1 VPGLPKEVVN
11 VTRPTDDDAVISESP
26 ARTEDRA
33 AFLQAVLDAIQE
45 GVFVAQDDRI
55 TEVNRALCEI
65 VGIPR
70 ERLLGA
76 AMPYP
81 FFPPE
86 ELDRIHSVLA
96 RLRDVGRGDYELALM
111 RGDGTR
117 FAALMSTGSVEVS
130 GRHQGHVFT
139 VRDISQRRVREDR
152 LTELASRDELTGLLN
167 KRSFLV
173 HLAGEVARARR
184 HGRPVSLCMLD
195 LDGFK
200 RINDENGH
208 AAGDRVLAEAAGRLG
223 ALVRTGEHMARV
235 GGDEFG
241 WILPDADAEGAAS
254 AVQRARMAVSSEPFR
269 GLGSLSISAGICE
282 TDGSIDAAELYRRA
296 DRALYDAKDS
306 GSDAPHV
313 Y

>member
-1 VPGLPKEVVN
+1 MGERHSPDRN
-11 VTRPTDDDAVISESP
+11 DAVISDNP

-33 AFLQAVLDAIQE
+33 LFLQAVLDAIQE
-45 GVFVAQDDRI
+45 GVFIARDDRI
-55 TEVNRALCEI
+55 TEVNDALCEI
-65 VGIPR
+65 VGF
-70 ERLLGA
+70 ERDDLLGA
-76 AMPYP
+76 PIPFP

-86 ELDRIHSVLA
+86 EVDRINSVLA
-96 RLRDVGRGDYELALM
+96 RLRDLGRGDYELALM
-111 RGDGTR
+111 RGDGSR
-117 FAALMSTGSVEVS
+117 FPALLSSGRIEVG
-130 GRHQGHVFT
+130 GRHQGHVIT
-139 VRDISQRRVREDR
+139 VRDISQRRTREDR
-152 LTELASRDELTGLLN
+152 LAELAAKDELTGLLN

-184 HGRPVSLCMLD
+184 HGRPMSLCMLD

-208 AAGDRVLAEAAGRLG
+208 DAGDRVLAEAAGRLG

-241 WILPDADAEGAAS
+241 WILPDAGAEGAAS

-282 TDGSIDAAELYRRA
+282 TDGSIDASELYRRA
-296 DRALYDAKDS
+296 DRALYDAKAS
-306 GSDAPHV
+306 GGDAPHL